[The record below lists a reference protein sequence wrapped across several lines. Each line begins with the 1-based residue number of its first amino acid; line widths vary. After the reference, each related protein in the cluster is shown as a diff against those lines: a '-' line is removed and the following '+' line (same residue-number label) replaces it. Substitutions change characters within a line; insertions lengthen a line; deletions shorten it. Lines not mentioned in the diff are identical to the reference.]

1 MPKPKD
7 GKSTSELEPDNSSC
21 IICFVQNPSMLW
33 TYVMNTCKLRYIFT
47 NVFTTFVLFIIFISF
62 LFRHFTIVDEAPFN
76 LNFYDYCTIVDDTP
90 FNLNFYSYST
100 FARTF
105 SRTDYIDCYEKYFL
119 KHETL
124 RKIFRIVILHY
135 TQKKIQ
141 KQPPRGVL
149 RKR

>member
-7 GKSTSELEPDNSSC
+7 GKSTSELEPDNSPC
-21 IICFVQNPSMLW
+21 AICFVQNPSMLW

-62 LFRHFTIVDEAPFN
+62 LFRHFTIADEAPFN
-76 LNFYDYCTIVDDTP
+76 LNFNDYC
-90 FNLNFYSYST
+90 T

-105 SRTDYIDCYEKYFL
+105 SRTNYIDCYEKYFF

-124 RKIFRIVILHY
+124 RKKLQNSHITLHAEKDPEA
-135 TQKKIQ
+135 TT
-141 KQPPRGVL
+141 
-149 RKR
+149 KRCS